1 MRRRLHD
8 GMMAGKAARVEK
20 LGYWDF
26 GHRDGDAEK
35 QVRRGTDSR
44 CFGSAW
50 AYLEESELGLT

>member
-8 GMMAGKAARVEK
+8 GMIAGKAAIVEK
-20 LGYWDF
+20 LGYWDL
-26 GHRDGDAEK
+26 GHRDCDAEK

-50 AYLEESELGLT
+50 AYLEESSICLT